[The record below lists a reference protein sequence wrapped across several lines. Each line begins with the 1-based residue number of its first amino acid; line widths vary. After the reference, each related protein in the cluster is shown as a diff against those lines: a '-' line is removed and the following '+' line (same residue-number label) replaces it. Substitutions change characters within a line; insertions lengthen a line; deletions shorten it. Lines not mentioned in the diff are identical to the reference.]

1 MLASGIETGGRTQ
14 SSGTSQRGKK
24 TENRMKMKISS
35 KFLYQ
40 TSECPET
47 KAICANGERGRQ
59 EPSVLVSP
67 ERLHKGTSDVKPTK
81 QPVLP
86 CWRDSAVWVPAAWL
100 RASKAQRHLQS
111 LPKVWGDHSTSSP
124 GRLPHGRSPSAT
136 HGSSP
141 CSSLTITFG
150 LALSYPANEKRS
162 WTRPGRSASRPE
174 WKVLSR
180 RLRDTAPHFALLLN
194 LEPFDGEAGT
204 QIFILLPKGN

>member
-86 CWRDSAVWVPAAWL
+86 CWRDSAVWVPGGVA
-100 RASKAQRHLQS
+100 
-111 LPKVWGDHSTSSP
+111 
-124 GRLPHGRSPSAT
+124 
-136 HGSSP
+136 
-141 CSSLTITFG
+141 
-150 LALSYPANEKRS
+150 
-162 WTRPGRSASRPE
+162 
-174 WKVLSR
+174 
-180 RLRDTAPHFALLLN
+180 
-194 LEPFDGEAGT
+194 
-204 QIFILLPKGN
+204 